1 MPWHRSSSTAVSLIN
16 YVLRIHTSLGIWSN
30 SRIFQDTLFSLST
43 FENQLISYVTSNDK
57 KTFSAAFN
65 ISSVPVISREQLL
78 AEERMTKLTSA
89 TPILKAPTPNQAEAQ
104 TSPAADTAVLLA
116 ASLEKYSAELAL
128 IPEIKAYGELLK
140 SSAPVELTE
149 SETEYVV
156 SAVKHIFK
164 DHVVIQYSVKNTLP
178 DTVLENVT
186 VAAIAEDPEEL
197 TLEEDFVVP
206 APKIS
211 SGELSIVYV
220 AFKKLDSQFAVA
232 SFVNNL
238 KFMSKEIDPTTG
250 EPEGE
255 GYEDE
260 YQVENIEVNGSDYVV
275 RAFAPNF
282 DDIWKGIKENGD
294 EATETLQLSGVSS
307 ISGSLLNLS
316 HPALYLLVTD

>member
-1 MPWHRSSSTAVSLIN
+1 MS
-16 YVLRIHTSLGIWSN
+16 
-30 SRIFQDTLFSLST
+30 
-43 FENQLISYVTSNDK
+43 
-57 KTFSAAFN
+57 
-65 ISSVPVISREQLL
+65 
-78 AEERMTKLTSA
+78 KLTSA
-89 TPILKAPTPNQAEAQ
+89 TPILKAPTPNQVETQ
-104 TSPAADTAVLLA
+104 THPAADPAVSLA
-116 ASLEKYSAELAL
+116 ASLEKYSAELAQ

-164 DHVVIQYSVKNTLP
+164 EHVVIQYDVTNTLP

-186 VAAIAEDPEEL
+186 VAAIPEDAEEV

-211 SGELSIVYV
+211 SGEPATIYV

-250 EPEGE
+250 EAESE

-260 YQVENIEVNGSDYVV
+260 YQVENIEVSGSDYVI
-275 RAFAPNF
+275 RGFAPSF
-282 DDIWKGIKENGD
+282 DDIWKEIKENGD
-294 EATETLQLSGVSS
+294 EVTETLQLSGVSG
-307 ISGSLLNLS
+307 ISGMCSLSGFLRF
-316 HPALYLLVTD
+316 